1 MKDKMKIT
9 KRQLRRI
16 IREEKA
22 RILSE
27 RGYVNRAHDLRDQV
41 RDERDALEIEA
52 ADLIGR
58 LAIPSEDD
66 VMNDGRSH
74 EAQLE
79 QILQQITV
87 VRSSLETLAKLGY

>member
-1 MKDKMKIT
+1 MKIT

-22 RILSE
+22 RLLSE
-27 RGYVNRAHDLRDQV
+27 RGYVNRAHDLRDRV
-41 RDERDALEIEA
+41 KDERDTLEIEA

-66 VMNDGRSH
+66 VMND
-74 EAQLE
+74 A
-79 QILQQITV
+79 
-87 VRSSLETLAKLGY
+87 VRY

>member
-1 MKDKMKIT
+1 MKIT

-16 IREEKA
+16 IREEKG

-27 RGYVNRAHDLRDQV
+27 RRYVNRAHGLRDQV
-41 RDERDALEIEA
+41 KDERDTLEIEA

-58 LAIPSEDD
+58 LAIPSEDA

-79 QILQQITV
+79 QMLQQITV
-87 VRSSLETLAKLGY
+87 VRNALEALVKLGY

>member
-1 MKDKMKIT
+1 MKDKLKIT

-58 LAIPSEDD
+58 LAIPSEDA

-79 QILQQITV
+79 RILQQITI

>member
-1 MKDKMKIT
+1 MKIT
-9 KRQLRRI
+9 KRQLRKI

-22 RILSE
+22 RLLSE
-27 RGYVNRAHDLRDQV
+27 RSYVNRAQELRDQV
-41 RDERDALEIEA
+41 RDERDALEVEA

-58 LAIPSEDD
+58 LALPTDDD

-79 QILQQITV
+79 QMLQQITV
-87 VRSSLETLAKLGY
+87 VRNALEALVKLGY

>member
-1 MKDKMKIT
+1 MKIT

-16 IREEKA
+16 IREEKS

-27 RGYVNRAHDLRDQV
+27 RRYINRAHALRDQV
-41 RDERDALEIEA
+41 KDERDTLEIEA

-58 LAIPSEDD
+58 LAIPSEDA

-74 EAQLE
+74 EVQLE
-79 QILQQITV
+79 QMLHQITV
-87 VRSSLETLAKLGY
+87 VRNALEALVKLGY